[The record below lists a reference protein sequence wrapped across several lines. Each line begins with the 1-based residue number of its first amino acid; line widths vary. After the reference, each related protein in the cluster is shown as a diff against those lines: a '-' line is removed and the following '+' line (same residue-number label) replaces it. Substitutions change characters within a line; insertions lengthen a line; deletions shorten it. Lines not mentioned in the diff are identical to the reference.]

1 MPVFRGRFQA
11 LRHAFQKRYAWQTM
25 NTSVSHTFVLAGVM
39 GWPIAHSRSPV
50 IHGHWIEQLGLR
62 GSYVPLA
69 VNPVNLP
76 EALKGLSALGF
87 AGCNLTLP
95 HKVDALTCIQEL
107 DHVARQIGAVNT
119 VVVQA
124 DGSLRGTNT
133 DAFGYIQS
141 LREAQPGW
149 QAGDG
154 PAVVL
159 GAGGAAR
166 AIVWALADAG
176 VKEIRLF
183 NRSPDKAR
191 ELAAQFGSPVKA
203 LAWEQR
209 HDALA
214 DAGLLV
220 NTTTQGMQGQAALDI
235 DLSALP
241 QTALVSDIVYTPLE
255 TDLLL
260 RAKLRGNHV
269 VNGLG
274 MLLHQARPGFEA
286 WFGVMPDVTPALWQK
301 VLATL

>member
-1 MPVFRGRFQA
+1 
-11 LRHAFQKRYAWQTM
+11 
-25 NTSVSHTFVLAGVM
+25 M

-95 HKVDALTCIQEL
+95 HKVDALTCVQEL
-107 DHVARQIGAVNT
+107 DQVARQIGAVNT

-141 LREAQPGW
+141 LREAQPNW
-149 QAGDG
+149 QAARG

-183 NRSPDKAR
+183 NRSPGKALDMAR
-191 ELAAQFGSPVKA
+191 QFGAPVKA

-235 DLSALP
+235 DLTALP

-260 RAKLRGNHV
+260 RAKLRGNPV

-286 WFGVMPDVTPALWQK
+286 WFGVMPEVTPALWQK